1 MDPVWRAE
9 VVHSMHA
16 AHSNDSTPQGV
27 AKSGKKEAP
36 AGQTKPANGRAA
48 VTSNHGAASG
58 AASQ

>member
-1 MDPVWRAE
+1 
-9 VVHSMHA
+9 MHA

-27 AKSGKKEAP
+27 AKSGKKEAA